1 MRKERQVVK
10 YDYRTNE
17 IIGRYKSITEAAE
30 ENENEHP
37 SMVYLMCARKNG
49 IKSPRRPYYFRFE
62 GDPPEPHTIIGCY
75 DEDFNLIDTYYSKT
89 ECMNKT
95 GLGWTAVCGQLKH
108 SDKKLVD
115 RWPTRSGLYL
125 KYIEVK

>member
-1 MRKERQVVK
+1 MLKPRPVVK

-17 IIGRYKSITEAAE
+17 IIGRYASITEAAE
-30 ENENEHP
+30 ENEGEEITK
-37 SMVYLMCARKNG
+37 VYMMCTKKNG

-75 DEDFNLIDTYYSKT
+75 DEDFNLIETFFNKT
-89 ECMNKT
+89 ECAIKT
-95 GLGWTAVCGQLKH
+95 GLGWTAVHGQLKNGYK
-108 SDKKLVD
+108 DLKE
-115 RWPTRSGLYL
+115 RWPARSGLYL